1 MAIVHITYT
10 TPLIVFATKTVGT
23 SIGSK
28 HSFSLIHWVFLV
40 SPHAGKR
47 TEIGVRRI
55 SPQSVGPR
63 RVRRQTIVEFRCHC
77 FHYRQLPARNSW
89 KIVMFIVIAYIP
101 RDLVKG
107 PVVAVGL
114 VTLLENIMFG
124 DEVAYGKQ
132 EYMRKG
138 E

>member
-1 MAIVHITYT
+1 
-10 TPLIVFATKTVGT
+10 
-23 SIGSK
+23 
-28 HSFSLIHWVFLV
+28 
-40 SPHAGKR
+40 
-47 TEIGVRRI
+47 
-55 SPQSVGPR
+55 
-63 RVRRQTIVEFRCHC
+63 
-77 FHYRQLPARNSW
+77 
-89 KIVMFIVIAYIP
+89 MFIVIAYIP

>member
-1 MAIVHITYT
+1 
-10 TPLIVFATKTVGT
+10 
-23 SIGSK
+23 
-28 HSFSLIHWVFLV
+28 
-40 SPHAGKR
+40 
-47 TEIGVRRI
+47 
-55 SPQSVGPR
+55 
-63 RVRRQTIVEFRCHC
+63 
-77 FHYRQLPARNSW
+77 
-89 KIVMFIVIAYIP
+89 MFIVIAYIP

-138 E
+138 EWSTVFMKETINDEYTRKHSLMAMELSEKVHLEHSKMAWNSRLLTSNRMQSHS